1 MFDVRMFSGFGSLFF
16 NFIVELCMYLGGDIV
31 DR

>member
-1 MFDVRMFSGFGSLFF
+1 MFDVRMFSGFGSFFF
-16 NFIVELCMYLGGDIV
+16 NFIVKLCMYLGGGSV